1 MLHHDNYYIFF
12 VNLRALVEFHC
23 KVKCTNCILYVKCIS
38 IMAESDKTLIDDGNL
53 SNNNRKNS
61 APNIVPHTSGTVH
74 PDTHPT
80 HHAAVSEPSTLKR
93 KQTSFQ
99 ITSVTVKGS
108 RLSTDGG
115 EDSADDLDESHTE
128 DASSDIL
135 DCSRTTDVDND
146 QLSEDTNNTNNDETS
161 SHAPSIPVKCKK
173 ELPVKQDKQN
183 DNVAKFPSEA
193 SKIVKSNLPCENTQT
208 DCVKPPAL
216 PDQWQHRFRV
226 VKIVRSEPFKR
237 GRWVCMDFMDPPA
250 PVTEAKVEI
259 VETAVSANVQLIG
272 SLSDNIPADKIA
284 HIYEISP
291 SEMSDSVSVAA
302 GSDRNQ
308 QPMYGIFLPLNNGQ
322 YPLITGMHSRVLQ
335 PLEREVKPQESAQS
349 IASGDRT
356 LHQQHS
362 TSKLSQPQNVSPQQS
377 QNIAASLPQSQS
389 TTAYVQQ
396 SQNISTNLQ
405 QSQNVACNTQQ
416 TQNVMQQPPCSSAS
430 RQQSQNV
437 TMNMHQAQ
445 NVSTS
450 MQQVQNVAGMQ
461 QSQNISTNIQ
471 QSQNV
476 TTNLQ
481 QMGNLQHSHVPA
493 SMQQSQNTTSN
504 LQQQQQNIAPNL
516 QQQQQNIAPNL
527 QQQQQNIA
535 PNLQQNIVSNLQ
547 QQNIA
552 SNLQQQQP
560 NIVSNLQQ
568 QNVPSAMQQQSIP
581 STHYS
586 TQNAAPSSINENQQ
600 PISCQTTQGMQ
611 GIPSQNPQ
619 LPLQTPAS
627 VHTLPQS
634 QNITKDPGS
643 VTVQQ
648 VAVGDSNVKNLPNYP
663 AVHSQSQMTPES
675 QSLMQQNVQKQTVT
689 VTPPQ
694 SISETSIK
702 APNEISSTPQIGE
715 VSVNQSVSKQ
725 SQIPVVSV
733 AQTSIPAT
741 QVSSS
746 ANIPEVSPI
755 SIKNPE
761 AVVPSQIIQNHIEAK
776 EVRTPPST
784 NLQVSQEVLAEIP
797 AVKNDINGE
806 ESESV
811 PSGTST
817 VAIDNKIEQAMD
829 LVKSH
834 LMFAVREEVDVL
846 KEKITELME
855 RISQLEYENNYLR
868 ANATQQTLEQLNQS
882 QLLQQQQ
889 QNQPST
895 VSMNSLPQV
904 SQQTT
909 QQHQMNIQNQQP
921 TS

>member
-1 MLHHDNYYIFF
+1 
-12 VNLRALVEFHC
+12 
-23 KVKCTNCILYVKCIS
+23 
-38 IMAESDKTLIDDGNL
+38 MAESDKTLIDDGNL

-291 SEMSDSVSVAA
+291 SEMSDSVYAFKSFTTIGKRSKA
-302 GSDRNQ
+302 
-308 QPMYGIFLPLNNGQ
+308 
-322 YPLITGMHSRVLQ
+322 SRI
-335 PLEREVKPQESAQS
+335 SNYC
-349 IASGDRT
+349 IGDSKLT
-356 LHQQHS
+356 TDHS
-362 TSKLSQPQNVSPQQS
+362 TLKLSQPQNVSPQQS

-504 LQQQQQNIAPNL
+504 LQQNIAPNL

-568 QNVPSAMQQQSIP
+568 QNGFCMHTTIFHA
-581 STHYS
+581 THYS
-586 TQNAAPSSINENQQ
+586 TKKNAAPSSINENQQ

>member
-1 MLHHDNYYIFF
+1 MLHHDNYYLFF

-135 DCSRTTDVDND
+135 DCSRATDVDND

-161 SHAPSIPVKCKK
+161 SHPPSIPVKCKK

-183 DNVAKFPSEA
+183 DSVAKFPSEA
-193 SKIVKSNLPCENTQT
+193 SKIVKPNLPCESAQT
-208 DCVKPPAL
+208 ECVKPPAL

-259 VETAVSANVQLIG
+259 VETAVSSNVQLIG

-308 QPMYGIFLPLNNGQ
+308 QPMYGIFLPVNNGQ

-335 PLEREVKPQESAQS
+335 PLEREVQPQESAQP
-349 IASGDRT
+349 ITSGERT
-356 LHQQHS
+356 LHQQHN
-362 TSKLSQPQNVSPQQS
+362 TSNMSQPQNVNVSPQQS
-377 QNIAASLPQSQS
+377 QNIPASLPQSQGA
-389 TTAYVQQ
+389 TAYVQQ
-396 SQNISTNLQ
+396 SQNISANLQ
-405 QSQNVACNTQQ
+405 QSQNIASATQQ
-416 TQNVMQQPPCSSAS
+416 TQTVMQQPPSSSAS

-437 TMNMHQAQ
+437 TVSMHQAQ
-445 NVSTS
+445 NVSS
-450 MQQVQNVAGMQ
+450 SMQ

-481 QMGNLQHSHVPA
+481 QMGNLQQPHIPA
-493 SMQQSQNTTSN
+493 NMQQSQNTTSN
-504 LQQQQQNIAPNL
+504 LQQQQNIAP
-516 QQQQQNIAPNL
+516 
-527 QQQQQNIA
+527 
-535 PNLQQNIVSNLQ
+535 NLQ

-552 SNLQQQQP
+552 SNLQQQNITP
-560 NIVSNLQQ
+560 NLQQQQQNVTSNLHQ
-568 QNVPSAMQQQSIP
+568 QNVPSTLQPQSIP
-581 STHYS
+581 SSHFS
-586 TQNAAPSSINENQQ
+586 TQNATSSSVNESQQ
-600 PISCQTTQGMQ
+600 PMSCQTAQGMQ
-611 GIPSQNPQ
+611 AVSSQKPQ
-619 LPLQTPAS
+619 MPLQSAPS
-627 VHTLPQS
+627 IQSLPQS
-634 QNITKDPGS
+634 QNIVMDSGS

-648 VAVGDSNVKNLPNYP
+648 IAAGDLGVKNLPNYP
-663 AVHSQSQMTPES
+663 AVHPQSQMASES
-675 QSLMQQNVQKQTVT
+675 QSLMQQNMQKQTI
-689 VTPPQ
+689 TPPQ
-694 SISETSIK
+694 SISETSVK
-702 APNEISSTPQIGE
+702 APNEISSTSQIGE
-715 VSVNQSVSKQ
+715 ISVNQPVPKQ
-725 SQIPVVSV
+725 SQIPIV
-733 AQTSIPAT
+733 AQTSIAT
-741 QVSSS
+741 NQVSS
-746 ANIPEVSPI
+746 ANIPEVSQI
-755 SIKNPE
+755 NVKNPE
-761 AVVPSQIIQNHIEAK
+761 TVVPSQIIQNHIEGK
-776 EVRTPPST
+776 ELRTPPST
-784 NLQVSQEVLAEIP
+784 NLQVSQEVVAEIP

-817 VAIDNKIEQAMD
+817 VAIDNKIEQAMQD

-895 VSMNSLPQV
+895 VSMNSIPQV
-904 SQQTT
+904 SQQPT

>member
-1 MLHHDNYYIFF
+1 
-12 VNLRALVEFHC
+12 
-23 KVKCTNCILYVKCIS
+23 
-38 IMAESDKTLIDDGNL
+38 MAESDKTLIDDGNL

-135 DCSRTTDVDND
+135 DCSRATDVDND
-146 QLSEDTNNTNNDETS
+146 QLSEDTNNTNNDDTS

-173 ELPVKQDKQN
+173 ELPVKQDKQI
-183 DNVAKFPSEA
+183 DSVAKFPSEA
-193 SKIVKSNLPCENTQT
+193 SKILKPNLPCENPQT
-208 DCVKPPAL
+208 ECVKPPAL

-259 VETAVSANVQLIG
+259 VETAVSSNVQLIG

-308 QPMYGIFLPLNNGQ
+308 QPMYGIFLPVNNGQ

-335 PLEREVKPQESAQS
+335 PLEREVKPQESAQP

-356 LHQQHS
+356 LHQQHN
-362 TSKLSQPQNVSPQQS
+362 TSNLSQPQNVNVSPQQS

-389 TTAYVQQ
+389 GTAYVQQ
-396 SQNISTNLQ
+396 SQNISANLQ
-405 QSQNVACNTQQ
+405 QSQNVASSTQQ
-416 TQNVMQQPPCSSAS
+416 TQNVMQQPPSSSAS

-437 TMNMHQAQ
+437 TVSMHQAQ

-450 MQQVQNVAGMQ
+450 MQQVQNVASMQ

-471 QSQNV
+471 QSQNI

-481 QMGNLQHSHVPA
+481 QMGNLQQPHVPA

-516 QQQQQNIAPNL
+516 QQNIAPNL
-527 QQQQQNIA
+527 QQNIA
-535 PNLQQNIVSNLQ
+535 PNLQQNIASNLQ
-547 QQNIA
+547 QQNIT
-552 SNLQQQQP
+552 SNLQQQQQ
-560 NIVSNLQQ
+560 NIASNIQQNIASNIQQ
-568 QNVPSAMQQQSIP
+568 QNVPSTLQQQSIP
-581 STHYS
+581 SSHFS
-586 TQNAAPSSINENQQ
+586 TQNATPSSVNEGQQ
-600 PISCQTTQGMQ
+600 PMSCQTAQGMQ
-611 GIPSQNPQ
+611 AVPSQKPQ
-619 LPLQTPAS
+619 MPLQTAPS
-627 VHTLPQS
+627 IQSLPQS
-634 QNITKDPGS
+634 QNIVKDPGS
-643 VTVQQ
+643 VSVQ
-648 VAVGDSNVKNLPNYP
+648 VAAGDSGVKNLPNYP
-663 AVHSQSQMTPES
+663 AVHPQSQMTSES
-675 QSLMQQNVQKQTVT
+675 QSLMQQNMQKQTVT
-689 VTPPQ
+689 
-694 SISETSIK
+694 
-702 APNEISSTPQIGE
+702 IGE
-715 VSVNQSVSKQ
+715 VSVNLPVSKQ
-725 SQIPVVSV
+725 SQIPIV
-733 AQTSIPAT
+733 AQTSIATT
-741 QVSSS
+741 QVSS

-761 AVVPSQIIQNHIEAK
+761 TIVPSQIIQNHIEAK
-776 EVRTPPST
+776 EPRTPPST

-829 LVKSH
+829 DENLNWLSFKKAGVKSTEH
-834 LMFAVREEVDVL
+834 PVPIGSVRYYFPEFL
-846 KEKITELME
+846 L
-855 RISQLEYENNYLR
+855 NY
-868 ANATQQTLEQLNQS
+868 
-882 QLLQQQQ
+882 
-889 QNQPST
+889 
-895 VSMNSLPQV
+895 SLIKPL
-904 SQQTT
+904 SDK
-909 QQHQMNIQNQQP
+909 
-921 TS
+921 